1 VARQDP
7 DGVAAWAAL
16 LRTHAAVVPLLDRAL
31 EPSGLPLSWYDV
43 LLELNAAPGRRLTM
57 GQLGERAVLSRS
69 RVSRVV
75 DELCRAGLLEREANP
90 ADRRSAYAV
99 ITPVGRRRL
108 RAAAPVYLGAIDQ
121 HFARHLSGAER
132 RAIAGGLSKVL
143 DAEEQRS

>member
-1 VARQDP
+1 M
-7 DGVAAWAAL
+7 AAWAAL

-31 EPSGLPLSWYDV
+31 AQSGLPLSWYDV

-69 RVSRVV
+69 WVSRVV

-99 ITPVGRRRL
+99 ITPAGRQRL
-108 RAAAPVYLGAIDQ
+108 RAAAPVYLAAINQ
-121 HFARHLSGAER
+121 HFARHLSDAER
-132 RAIAGGLSKVL
+132 RAIAVGLGKVL
-143 DAEEQRS
+143 NAEEQHT